1 MTGEIPPEPSPWL
14 LTGSDETCVLR
25 AESQPE
31 AESARSVLEAA
42 GIGATVRGRERPGA
56 GGLFGHRSSVWVA
69 SPDAGAART
78 LLQDAGGPDP
88 RGPWECP
95 ECGELLGAQFTECW
109 KCGADRP

>member
-1 MTGEIPPEPSPWL
+1 MAGEFPPE
-14 LTGSDETCVLR
+14 SDETCVLR

-42 GIGATVRGRERPGA
+42 GIQASVRGRERPGA

-69 SPDAGAART
+69 LSDATAARALLKDAGE
-78 LLQDAGGPDP
+78 PDP
-88 RGPWECP
+88 RGPWGCP
-95 ECGELLGAQFTECW
+95 ACGEPLDAEFTECW